1 MATARALHAVVDR
14 AIQIHGAEGLTDD
27 TPLPMLARTARA
39 ARILDGPDELHIT
52 TVARRLL
59 GGPR

>member
-1 MATARALHAVVDR
+1 MIIAAGHQPADAGD
-14 AIQIHGAEGLTDD
+14 Q
-27 TPLPMLARTARA
+27 TPLPMMERTARA

-59 GGPR
+59 TVAR